1 MMVSR
6 LLLSVFA
13 AALLGACMP
22 QFDLPLPADTP
33 ADPAM
38 LGEWRVE
45 NDDGVMITRVTAR
58 DDGRLALLMLQGS
71 SEGEAVEDGDRM
83 VLAAA
88 TTAIG
93 KQRYLSVEII
103 ESSDEDVEPEG
114 HFICLYAIAE
124 PILSVRCMGT
134 DAVIED
140 VEAGLLAGTV
150 KRGEYVDEVFIHAD
164 GAAVAAYLAKAK
176 VERLF
181 EPEALTFQRA
191 AP

>member
-1 MMVSR
+1 MSIC
-6 LLLSVFA
+6 
-13 AALLGACMP
+13 ALAVAVLGGCMP
-22 QFDLPLPADTP
+22 QFDQPLPGDSP
-33 ADPAM
+33 ADPAL
-38 LGEWRVE
+38 LGEWHVE
-45 NDDGVMITRVTAR
+45 NDDGVMVTRVSER
-58 DDGRLALLMLQGS
+58 DDGRLTLLMLQGS
-71 SEGEAVEDGDRM
+71 AEGQAIEDGERM

-93 KQRYLSVEII
+93 KQRYLSVELI
-103 ESSDEDVEPEG
+103 ESSDEDVEPQG

-124 PILSVRCMGT
+124 PTLSVRCMGT

-150 KRGEYVDEVFIHAD
+150 KRGEYVDEVIIHAD

-181 EPEALTFQRA
+181 DPEALTFERA